1 VEIQSRLPEIDLGEF
16 DQVVWYS
23 KGGNFSSSETWE
35 RIRKNTRLLLGIGSF
50 GFLLPSLST
59 PLCFGLL
66 SMGLWL
72 QERRCVDGAT
82 WVIARV
88 LSLRSVVLFFFE
100 KVIMYDHVIKPK
112 EIT

>member
-1 VEIQSRLPEIDLGEF
+1 VEIQSRSPEIDLGEF
-16 DQVVWYS
+16 DQVVWDS

-59 PLCFGLL
+59 PLCLGLL
-66 SMGLWL
+66 SMGFWL
-72 QERRCVDGAT
+72 QERRCVDGGAT

-88 LSLRSVVLFFFE
+88 LSLRSVVLFFFFFE
-100 KVIMYDHVIKPK
+100 R
-112 EIT
+112 